1 MTMAKKGLG
10 RGLEAIL
17 GDMPTPDVPQAGGV
31 KEIALTDIAPDKEQP
46 RKHFSEDEIEALAA
60 SMRIRGVLQ
69 PILVR
74 TADGRRGFTIIAGER
89 RWRAAQRAG
98 LHAIPALVK
107 EVEPGVSAELALI
120 ENVQR
125 VDLNPIEEADAYEH
139 LRERHGRSAAEI
151 ADAVGKSRSHV
162 ANMLR
167 LTALPDDVRAMVV
180 AGELSMGHAR
190 ALLSAEDPL
199 PLAKKVVTEGLSVR
213 ATEKLVA
220 APKPEAGEKAPLKKV
235 AKAVKD
241 ADTRALEKDLEDT
254 LGLAVDI
261 RRAAK
266 GNGGEILLRYDNLDQ
281 LDDLCRRLMGSSI

>member
-17 GDMPTPDVPQAGGV
+17 GDMPVTEAPTGGV
-31 KEIALTDIAPDKEQP
+31 RELALTDITPDKDQP
-46 RKHFSEDEIEALAA
+46 RKSFSEDELEALAS
-60 SMRIRGVLQ
+60 SMRQRGVLQ

-74 TADGRRGFTIIAGER
+74 TSDAQRGYTIIAGER

-98 LHAIPALVK
+98 LHKIPALIK
-107 EVEPGVSAELALI
+107 EVEPGISAELALI

-139 LRERHGRSAAEI
+139 LRERHGRSAGEI
-151 ADAVGKSRSHV
+151 AEAVGKSRSHV

-167 LTALPDDVRAMVV
+167 LTALPDEVRAMVI
-180 AGELSMGHAR
+180 ANELSMGHAR
-190 ALLSAEDPL
+190 ALLSADDPL
-199 PLAKKVVTEGLSVR
+199 ATAKRVVKEGLSVR

-220 APKPEAGEKAPLKKV
+220 RPTASRERDEPLKKV

-241 ADTRALEKDLEDT
+241 ADTRALEKDLADT
-254 LGLAVDI
+254 LGMSVDVSPSG
-261 RRAAK
+261 K
-266 GNGGEILLRYDNLDQ
+266 GGTLTIRYDNLDQ
-281 LDDLCRRLMGSSI
+281 LDDLCRRLMGSAI